1 MELIIMLGLFIWI
14 MAGISPEFKDQLLR
28 SKQSFVEFMQG

>member
-14 MAGISPEFKDQLLR
+14 MAGMSREFKDQLLR
-28 SKQSFVEFMQG
+28 SKRSFVEFMRG

>member
-1 MELIIMLGLFIWI
+1 MELIIMLGLFISI
-14 MAGISPEFKDQLLR
+14 LARLSPEFKDQLLR